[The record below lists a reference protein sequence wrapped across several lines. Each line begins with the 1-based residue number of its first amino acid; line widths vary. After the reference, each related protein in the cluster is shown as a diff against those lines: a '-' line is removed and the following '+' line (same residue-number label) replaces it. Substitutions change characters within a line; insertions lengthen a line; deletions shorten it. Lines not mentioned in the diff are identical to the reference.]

1 MYNTLKILESIEH
14 LVSNNVITHID
25 AADKIKI
32 CLKDILSKIADYPVE
47 KAQYNLGFKIT
58 DYFIDRKM
66 FAYEYVST
74 NLSELLECLDDVLKF
89 YRHNPTQT
97 YFIILSSDVE
107 WLNMVETS
115 IEILKANIIPLGLI
129 RTTEG
134 YDPKE
139 TVDLAKKVLGK
150 C

>member
-1 MYNTLKILESIEH
+1 MYNTQKILESIEN
-14 LVSNNVITHID
+14 LVSRNVITHLD

-47 KAQYNLGFKIT
+47 KAQFNLGFKIT

-66 FAYEYVST
+66 YTYAYVST
-74 NLSELLECLDDVLKF
+74 DLSELLECLDDILKF
-89 YRHNPTQT
+89 YRHNSSQT
-97 YFIILSSDVE
+97 YCIILSSDVE
-107 WLNMVETS
+107 WLNMVDAAA
-115 IEILKANIIPLGLI
+115 EIVKANIIPLGLL

-139 TVDLAKKVLGK
+139 TVDIAKKVLS
-150 C
+150 